1 MKTSNIINTIRRRWS
16 ALCLLPLA
24 MGFASCADWS
34 DHYDENAGAS
44 DTSGLSLYAQIA
56 ARPELSD
63 FRRVIDRA
71 HVYANNRPTTL
82 RYSDMLNG
90 SQFYTVF
97 APKNG
102 SFNCDSLLSMCD
114 TAEGD
119 SLVGTQFLSNHIAR
133 YRHSAGSNEQV
144 LMLGGKTQHL
154 AGQYMGGA
162 PIAVANTQASNGIL
176 HIMGTDYQYRCN
188 IYEALISLD
197 KYQHIGK
204 FLRGYQIT
212 EFDPNSSTEQGVVD
226 GKTVYCDSVFYTY
239 NIILNTID
247 RIDREDSTFIM
258 FVPSAALWE
267 KIYPKAKER
276 FTYANA
282 GKTDRDQV
290 VADSMQ
296 NLYSHYSLIQDL
308 VFNPIWQTSPQ
319 DSITTTTWNKMSY
332 PYHVYYKPYDAGGLF
347 SYKTDSTICSNGII
361 YEMDE
366 WPFDNTMLYFQKI
379 EREAEGLIYDN
390 YETDKKTLSIKRC
403 QITADSV
410 SGGYINVT
418 PVTATDGFYLEY
430 ELPNVLRGDY
440 DVKIIYLPK
449 TVYDPTLD
457 PDSKKTADRNAF
469 RPCKFTA
476 TITYSGTDGKSYTV
490 DTRAKYVIDPSSPRY
505 YVEDKAGDF
514 IMDCNFDADKDK
526 TRAFITDRYCV
537 DTVQICSF
545 HFPACNYGQSK
556 CTSRLKITNSVTS
569 KENTV
574 TGYSANMLIDK
585 ILLIPHNDETY

>member
-1 MKTSNIINTIRRRWS
+1 METSNIINTIRRRWS

-267 KIYPKAKER
+267 
-276 FTYANA
+276 
-282 GKTDRDQV
+282 
-290 VADSMQ
+290 
-296 NLYSHYSLIQDL
+296 NLRQ
-308 VFNPIWQTSPQ
+308 
-319 DSITTTTWNKMSY
+319 
-332 PYHVYYKPYDAGGLF
+332 
-347 SYKTDSTICSNGII
+347 C
-361 YEMDE
+361 
-366 WPFDNTMLYFQKI
+366 
-379 EREAEGLIYDN
+379 REA
-390 YETDKKTLSIKRC
+390 RPRP
-403 QITADSV
+403 
-410 SGGYINVT
+410 SGGRLYAE
-418 PVTATDGFYLEY
+418 PLQPLLAHPRPRLQPHLADLATGLYHHHHMEQD
-430 ELPNVLRGDY
+430 ELPLPRLLQALRRRR
-440 DVKIIYLPK
+440 
-449 TVYDPTLD
+449 T
-457 PDSKKTADRNAF
+457 F
-469 RPCKFTA
+469 
-476 TITYSGTDGKSYTV
+476 
-490 DTRAKYVIDPSSPRY
+490 
-505 YVEDKAGDF
+505 
-514 IMDCNFDADKDK
+514 
-526 TRAFITDRYCV
+526 
-537 DTVQICSF
+537 
-545 HFPACNYGQSK
+545 
-556 CTSRLKITNSVTS
+556 
-569 KENTV
+569 
-574 TGYSANMLIDK
+574 LI
-585 ILLIPHNDETY
+585 